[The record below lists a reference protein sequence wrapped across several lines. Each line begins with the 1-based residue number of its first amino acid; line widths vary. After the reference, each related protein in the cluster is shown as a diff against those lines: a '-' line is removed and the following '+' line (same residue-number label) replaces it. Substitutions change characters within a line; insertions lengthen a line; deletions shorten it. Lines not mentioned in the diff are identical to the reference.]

1 MGMDKAAYQSNDPT
15 GRRSTSMRTPIDPVV
30 SGHSSPEGGVT
41 RKPSSRAADNVP
53 GSAEGPVVLR
63 RRQPDIVTHSPG
75 ALAIKCTSDP
85 TEAFVQAQSSIDT
98 PPPFQSSDD
107 PLRAA
112 DLPAADLP
120 ATVVVPSVQPTLPAL
135 CVVGLRKR
143 FRKVEALVG
152 VSFTLEAGERLALLG
167 PNGAGK
173 TTLIRCLA
181 GRTKPDAGSID
192 LLGEHLPATGG
203 RDRLGLVPQ
212 DIAIYS
218 DLTTKENL
226 VAFARFHGL
235 RGKEVTQRVGWALQ
249 WTGLEDRQ
257 NDLVG
262 GFSGG
267 MKRRV
272 NLACGVMH
280 SPSVL
285 LLDEP
290 TVGVDPQSRQRIFEM
305 LEQLRENGT
314 SILLTTHHLDEA
326 EQRCDRIV
334 IMDHGRVI
342 ADGTLDELIQRTI
355 GVSRQVRLRIDRP
368 LRRPL
373 SPWQTSATQSTLGG
387 DLRTD
392 DRCLQT
398 RVNDVAGQ
406 LPALL
411 QGVSAAG
418 YTVLNVEVHSPSL
431 HDVFLHLTGQELR
444 D

>member
-1 MGMDKAAYQSNDPT
+1 MVVDKADAETTATLAEHDVTSINNATVAVPPSTGTANRSRTKPT
-15 GRRSTSMRTPIDPVV
+15 QM
-30 SGHSSPEGGVT
+30 
-41 RKPSSRAADNVP
+41 
-53 GSAEGPVVLR
+53 R
-63 RRQPDIVTHSPG
+63 RRLRTDLSVSLERQPGTPVLPNISSETDAS
-75 ALAIKCTSDP
+75 ALRVLSIK
-85 TEAFVQAQSSIDT
+85 
-98 PPPFQSSDD
+98 
-107 PLRAA
+107 
-112 DLPAADLP
+112 
-120 ATVVVPSVQPTLPAL
+120 
-135 CVVGLRKR
+135 KR
-143 FRKVEALVG
+143 FRKVEAIRD
-152 VSFTLEAGERLALLG
+152 VSFHLNVGERLALLG

-181 GRTKPDAGSID
+181 GRTKPDSGTIE
-192 LLGEHLPATGG
+192 LLGKPLPPTGG

-218 DLTTKENL
+218 DLTTYENL

-235 RGKEVTQRVGWALQ
+235 RGADLRRRVDWALE
-249 WTGLEDRQ
+249 WTGLADRQ
-257 NDLVG
+257 GELVG

-305 LEQLRENGT
+305 LDQLRDAGT

-334 IMDHGRVI
+334 IIDHGRVI
-342 ADGTLDELIQRTI
+342 ADGTLDELIQSTI
-355 GVSRQVRLRIDRP
+355 GASRHVRLRIDRP
-368 LRRPL
+368 LDQPL
-373 SPWQTSATQSTLGG
+373 VPWCVGPIHASLGE
-387 DLRTD
+387 DSRVD
-392 DRCLQT
+392 PCYLQT
-398 RVNDVAGQ
+398 RVSDVAGA
-406 LPALL
+406 LPGLL
-411 QGVSAAG
+411 QGVSGAG
-418 YTVLNVEVHSPSL
+418 YSILNVEVHSPSL

>member
-1 MGMDKAAYQSNDPT
+1 MGIDKAAYRSNDVT
-15 GRRSTSMRTPIDPVV
+15 GRRSASIRTQIDQVD
-30 SGHSSPEGGVT
+30 G
-41 RKPSSRAADNVP
+41 RDCPSAASTTAV
-53 GSAEGPVVLR
+53 EERVVLR
-63 RRQPDIVTHSPG
+63 RRQVDTATNSPG
-75 ALAIKCTSDP
+75 VVAVGEPLT
-85 TEAFVQAQSSIDT
+85 AQ
-98 PPPFQSSDD
+98 
-107 PLRAA
+107 
-112 DLPAADLP
+112 PAVARM
-120 ATVVVPSVQPTLPAL
+120 TLPAL
-135 CVVGLRKR
+135 NVVGIRKR
-143 FRKVEALVG
+143 FRKVEAIGG
-152 VSFTLEAGERLALLG
+152 VSFTLHAGERLALLG

-192 LLGEHLPATGG
+192 LLGERLPATGG

-235 RGKEVTQRVGWALQ
+235 RGKEVSQRVAWALD
-249 WTGLEDRQ
+249 WTGLVDRQ

-305 LEQLRENGT
+305 LDQLRDTGT

-342 ADGTLDELIQRTI
+342 ADGTLDELIQKTI

-368 LRRPL
+368 LKRPL
-373 SPWQTSATQSTLGG
+373 SPWHASPIHGTLG
-387 DLRTD
+387 DALRAD

-398 RVNDVAGQ
+398 HVNDVAGQ

-418 YTVLNVEVHSPSL
+418 YAVLNVEVHSPSL